1 MKELTKQTQQ
11 TQAQLGGEAQQKNFK
26 EVKDMWREKFKLI
39 ASQWTFK
46 RLSSNFKHWA
56 NEDYSGG
63 EITVVYAPSHRIEKL
78 MDEIESV
85 HPSLLRL
92 IKEVYVCYWV
102 GNEFRG
108 SGPDRGYIKGD
119 KEFLS
124 KLIKEARFEWIDK
137 GWGDWCGTLKYD
149 KEFLESLKEVNQ

>member
-1 MKELTKQTQQ
+1 
-11 TQAQLGGEAQQKNFK
+11 
-26 EVKDMWREKFKLI
+26 MWREKFKLI

-46 RLSSNFKHWA
+46 RLSTNFKHWV
-56 NEDYSGG
+56 NENYSGG

-85 HPSLLRL
+85 NPELLKL
-92 IKEVYVCYWV
+92 IKEVYIRYSV

-108 SGPDRGYIKGD
+108 SGPDRGFIIGD

-124 KLIKEARFEWIDK
+124 KLVRKAYFRWIDK
-137 GWGDWCGTLKYD
+137 GWGDWEGTLKYD
-149 KEFLESLKEVNQ
+149 KEFLESLRVKEAKE

>member
-1 MKELTKQTQQ
+1 
-11 TQAQLGGEAQQKNFK
+11 
-26 EVKDMWREKFKLI
+26 MWREEFKLI

-46 RLSSNFKHWA
+46 RLSTNFKHWV

-85 HPSLLRL
+85 NPDLLKL
-92 IKEVYVCYWV
+92 IKEVYIRYWV

-108 SGPDRGYIKGD
+108 SGSDRGFIKGD

-124 KLIKEARFEWIDK
+124 RLVKEAHFEWVDK
-137 GWGDWCGTLKYD
+137 GWGDWTGTLKYD
-149 KEFLESLKEVNQ
+149 KEFLESLRVKETKT